1 MYCQG
6 GNKDPETGN
15 GCFKLVKLFI
25 YDISVYEKEV
35 AKVSGLNINF
45 CCFPV
50 FCLFITHNPLLTLL

>member
-35 AKVSGLNINF
+35 AKVSYLKI
-45 CCFPV
+45 
-50 FCLFITHNPLLTLL
+50 